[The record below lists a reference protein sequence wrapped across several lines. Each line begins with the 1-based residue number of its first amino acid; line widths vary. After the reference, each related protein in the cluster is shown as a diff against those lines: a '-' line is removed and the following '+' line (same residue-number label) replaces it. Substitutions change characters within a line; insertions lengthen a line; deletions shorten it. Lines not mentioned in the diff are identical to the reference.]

1 MKVCPQCDYL
11 NEDRFPT
18 CIWCNAV
25 ITGVKSTPHPDPN
38 HPENLEKRL
47 AQEWRVKWRK
57 ERRQAMLVYSL
68 GVTFLAA
75 FPGGVLQ
82 WDTLTLYF
90 ATGLLVALAVDK
102 GIAGRMR
109 AGILQGLLVVLL
121 VFEFGPVHPFTFF
134 MIPAQIMVAMLLVY
148 WLELIRDVN
157 R

>member
-1 MKVCPQCDYL
+1 MKVCPRCDYL

-25 ITGVKSTPHPDPN
+25 ITEVKSTPHPDPN
-38 HPENLEKRL
+38 HPENLEKAL

-57 ERRQAMLVYSL
+57 ERRGAMLVYCL

-75 FPGGVLQ
+75 FPGGVFRRDALV
-82 WDTLTLYF
+82 LYF
-90 ATGLLVALAVDK
+90 LSAVLVALAVDK
-102 GIAGRMR
+102 GIAGRTR
-109 AGILQGLLVVLL
+109 AGILQGFFVVSL
-121 VFEFGPVHPFTFF
+121 VFKFGPIHPFTFF
-134 MIPAQIMVAMLLVY
+134 MLPAQIMIAMLLVY